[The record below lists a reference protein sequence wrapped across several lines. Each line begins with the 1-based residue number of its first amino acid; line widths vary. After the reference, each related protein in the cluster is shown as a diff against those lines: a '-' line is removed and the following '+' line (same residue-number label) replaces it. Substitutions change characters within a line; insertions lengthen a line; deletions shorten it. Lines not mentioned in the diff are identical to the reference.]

1 MKPKRDFNK
10 SLQRTTEDN
19 LGRLSVEGVVK
30 MAGPG
35 LKRRRKGSKDKLPLT
50 QVRFA
55 RSLVLEVRQSPALS
69 VTIKHLH
76 P

>member
-19 LGRLSVEGVVK
+19 WGRLSIEGVVK

-50 QVRFA
+50 QVRF
-55 RSLVLEVRQSPALS
+55 LGL
-69 VTIKHLH
+69 
-76 P
+76 